1 MLNNLNKGQKMKKTL
16 EKQVIN
22 SLKEFITTNSL
33 ISMQNIEIKEIYKN
47 KIFEFW
53 GIWNDQKK
61 LCFTLKLNF
70 GRIYILLD
78 GGKFYEIL
86 NRHNDYA
93 NFALACLEQ
102 LLIKIDCYVEFESH
116 DCLVIF
122 HDKVKTDIFETI
134 DHLERRQL
142 LDAQMNDY

>member
-1 MLNNLNKGQKMKKTL
+1 MKKTL
-16 EKQVIN
+16 EKQVIK

-33 ISMQNIEIKEIYKN
+33 ISMQNVEIKEIYKN

-53 GIWNDQKK
+53 GIWNGQKK

-78 GGKFYEIL
+78 GGKYYDIL

-102 LLIKIDCYVEFESH
+102 LLMKINCYIEFESH
-116 DCLVIF
+116 DCFEIL
-122 HDKVKTDIFETI
+122 HDKVETDIFDTI
-134 DHLERRQL
+134 NHLERKAL